1 MKQKDE
7 LKREAIINET
17 IGIVYEKGF
26 AGVKMAQI
34 AKKVDVSP
42 STLYVYF
49 KSKDDLISTIAT
61 EVLKSITQINQNQL
75 QSDLP
80 FKLKFK
86 AIWVFYINFG
96 INNRKE
102 MSFINQVKQ
111 SPYYDMIPEDIRNL
125 KSSLVL
131 DLLDEGK
138 REGLIK
144 DLDNTILSALL
155 GSFLTESVKLIDT
168 KALKLNDVTID
179 AMFLLAWDAIKN

>member
-7 LKREAIINET
+7 FKREAIINVT
-17 IGIVYEKGF
+17 IDMVYTNGF

-34 AKKVDVSP
+34 AKKVDISP

-49 KSKDDLISTIAT
+49 KSKNDLISSIAT
-61 EVLKSITQINQNQL
+61 DLLKKITQTSQNQMH
-75 QSDLP
+75 SDLP

-86 AIWVFYINFG
+86 AIWLFYVNFE

-111 SPYYDMIPEDIRNL
+111 SPYYKMIPLEIRNL

-138 REGLIK
+138 RQGLIK
-144 DLDNTILSALL
+144 NLDNSILAALLSA
-155 GSFLTESVKLIDT
+155 FLTETVKLIDSKT
-168 KALKLNDVTID
+168 LQLNEAETNT
-179 AMFLLAWDAIKN
+179 MFLLAWDAIKN